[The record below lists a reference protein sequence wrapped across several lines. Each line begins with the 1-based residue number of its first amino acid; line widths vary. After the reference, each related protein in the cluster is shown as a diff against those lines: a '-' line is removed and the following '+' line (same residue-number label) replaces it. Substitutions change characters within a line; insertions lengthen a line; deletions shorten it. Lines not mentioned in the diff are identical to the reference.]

1 MCNFKKL
8 GGEKLNIPEILK
20 KERRFVCR
28 DKAKRPINPITGRY
42 AKVTDSSTWASFD
55 EAVDC
60 VRKFGTVGIGFVL
73 GDGFAGV
80 DMDTCIEV
88 ESGQIS
94 DEALEIIAILD
105 SYTEISVSGMGVHT
119 IIKAEDVTLPF
130 NKKKIQPNGIIR
142 PDIDLKT
149 GKQKIDKN
157 GNLKYKHP
165 EIEIYDKNRY
175 FILTGNVYGEYI
187 EVNERTE
194 EIKKIITKYDNST
207 VSDINIATSAAIKTT
222 IKEALKLDNVFNSY
236 WDGARPN
243 KDESSDDLALMGKLL
258 YWCNADVDI
267 AIKHFMES
275 PYTQQKDEDH
285 KKKLERKDYL
295 LRTAK
300 AAMPITTSAIDNEK
314 WKEKKNSNI
323 YRNTKATADIQERLI
338 QLQPHIKYSYD
349 DRGNGDLF
357 ADIYKDVARYNT
369 TVNDWYIYNGKLWQR
384 DTGAMVVSRMAKQ
397 LKDELLVF
405 SISIE
410 NDSQKTAYQ
419 KHIMK
424 LGSRTARD
432 TMLKDAR
439 DKFHISNVDLDT
451 NDNLLNCQNG
461 TLDLKT
467 FEFREHNS
475 NDLLSKITNVEYLPN
490 AKSELWD
497 GFINEVMQWDQEKIK
512 YLQKAIGYSLTA
524 DTSLETCF
532 ILYGSQ
538 TRNGKSTLVEAI
550 MHMLGGSS
558 GYALQMKPESL
569 AQKQNT
575 DSRQASGDI
584 ARICGARFLNVSE
597 PPKKMIFDAALLKT
611 LLGRDRI
618 VARHLN
624 EREFEFIPV
633 FKLFMNT
640 NYLPI
645 IQDDTL
651 FSSGRINVI
660 TFDRHFSEE
669 EQDKTLKNKLRE
681 NENLSGI
688 LNWCIE
694 GLKAFYKEGLTPTV
708 AIVEATA
715 EYRRES
721 DKLGK
726 FVAECLEKA
735 DKNITASSA
744 YSVYEQWCRACGY
757 GCENR
762 GNFFAELRSKNLMS
776 KSGTVDGKTKQRVIK
791 GYKFTEE
798 WQPLFLD

>member
-1 MCNFKKL
+1 M
-8 GGEKLNIPEILK
+8 NIPELLK
-20 KERRFVCR
+20 KERRFVCH
-28 DKAKRPINPITGRY
+28 DKAKRPINPLTGRY
-42 AKVTDSSTWASFD
+42 AKVTDSSTWGYFN
-55 EAVDC
+55 EAVAC
-60 VRKFGTVGIGFVL
+60 IGKNGVLGIGFVL
-73 GDGFAGV
+73 GEDFVGV
-80 DMDTCIEV
+80 DMDTCIDNV
-88 ESGQIS
+88 SGQVS
-94 DEALEIIAILD
+94 DEALEIISILN
-105 SYTEISVSGMGVHT
+105 SYTEVSISGMGVHT
-119 IIKAEDVTLPF
+119 IIKAQNLILPF
-130 NKKKIQPNGIIR
+130 NKKKMQSNGIIR
-142 PDIDLKT
+142 PDIDYIT
-149 GKQKIDKN
+149 GEQKLDKN
-157 GNLKYKHP
+157 GNLKYKNP
-165 EIEIYDKNRY
+165 EIEIYNKNRY
-175 FILTGNVYGEYI
+175 FILTGNVYGNYNQ
-187 EVNERTE
+187 VNERTE
-194 EIKKIITKYDNST
+194 EIKKVIAKYNNFTIGDKNNSDSITMQ
-207 VSDINIATSAAIKTT
+207 TS
-222 IKEALKLDNVFNSY
+222 IKESLKLDSVFNSY
-236 WDGARPN
+236 WNGERPN
-243 KDESSDDLALMGKLL
+243 KDESADDLALMGKLL
-258 YWCNADVDI
+258 YWCNADVDL
-267 AIKHFMES
+267 AIKYFLES
-275 PYTQQKDEDH
+275 PYAQQKNEAH

-300 AAMPITTSAIDNEK
+300 AAMPITTATIDNQRWQER
-314 WKEKKNSNI
+314 KNSYI
-323 YRNTKATADIQERLI
+323 HKNTKFTSDIQERLRE
-338 QLQPHIKYSYD
+338 LQPHIKYSYD

-357 ADIYKDVARYNT
+357 SDIYKDVARFNT
-369 TVNDWYIYNGKLWQR
+369 TVNEWYIYNEKLWQR
-384 DTGAMVVSRMAKQ
+384 DTGGMGVSRMAKK

-439 DKFHISNVDLDT
+439 DKFHISNEELDK
-451 NDNLLNCQNG
+451 NADLLNCKNG
-461 TLDLKT
+461 TLNIKT
-467 FEFREHNS
+467 FEFKEHNS
-475 NDLLSKITNVEYLPN
+475 NDLLSKITNAEYLPN
-490 AKSELWD
+490 VKSELWHS
-497 GFINEVMQWDQEKIK
+497 FIDEILQGDEEKIE

-532 ILYGSQ
+532 ILYGSK
-538 TRNGKSTLVEAI
+538 TRNGKSTLVETI
-550 MHMLGGSS
+550 MHMLGGNA

-584 ARICGARFLNVSE
+584 ARLCGARFLNVSE

-618 VARHLN
+618 VARHLH
-624 EREFEFIPV
+624 EREFEFVPV

-669 EQDKTLKNKLRE
+669 EQDKTLKNRLRE
-681 NENLSGI
+681 SENLSGI

-694 GLKAFYKEGLTPTV
+694 GLKNFYIEGLKPTA
-708 AIVEATA
+708 AIIDATA

-721 DKLGK
+721 DKFGK
-726 FVAECLEKA
+726 FIAECFEA
-735 DKNITASSA
+735 ANENVTASSA
-744 YSVYEQWCRACGY
+744 YSVYENWCRACGY

-791 GYKFTEE
+791 GYKFVEE
-798 WQPLFLD
+798 WQPLFLG